1 MLIMVKIYYGMVW
14 LLKVVSMVIHSLKM
28 VLKYS
33 IIKSHFTLIYLSLEH
48 LLTKRNQYLLEL
60 ISNGIRMIL
69 KDLEN
74 ILILLADTEMLME
87 IELCTLKLR

>member
-48 LLTKRNQYLLEL
+48 LLTKRNQYLWEL

-74 ILILLADTEMLME
+74 ILTLLADTEMLME